1 MKVKKSD
8 INLLIML
15 IGVLLAVVAYFIVY
29 QQYTEKTASIEADNA
44 VLEEEVKGLQELAD
58 NKDFYISETARMET
72 EIVDIMA
79 RYPSEVRTEDQ
90 VMYTVKL
97 ENEHSIWV
105 NGLSVEDTQLVQVA
119 APTAAPASDVVEEGA
134 EGDAVQASGA
144 LSDTVFL
151 YTSPFSITYKTT
163 YRSAKDIIAS
173 IVTSDER
180 MNIESI
186 SLAYDAETGCLSGT
200 MDATMFTM
208 SGTDAVYEELNVP
221 GVPTGTA
228 DFFKSGVVLNLNTN
242 ANAVDESGEE
252 VDGESADEESE
263 ESDEATSEE

>member
-44 VLEEEVKGLQELAD
+44 VLEEEVRGLQELAD

-72 EIVDIMA
+72 EIADIMS

-105 NGLSVEDTQLVQVA
+105 NSLSVEDTQLVQVA
-119 APTAAPASDVVEEGA
+119 APTAAPAADSVVEEGA

-151 YTSPFSITYKTT
+151 YTSPFSISYKTT

-180 MNIESI
+180 MNISNI

-208 SGTDAVYEELNVP
+208 SGTDAMYEELNVP

-242 ANAVDESGEE
+242 ANAVDESGESE
-252 VDGESADEESE
+252 DEESE